1 MRMRGLHYRRRSASL
16 LAAVALWAG
25 QSADAA
31 AQGNAA
37 ADRAALEALYDAT
50 GGPGWTDSTNW
61 NTSAPIGEWF
71 GVSTGA
77 AGRVTGLELP
87 GNGLTGPI
95 PAALGDLTLLQ
106 TLNLGRRW
114 VSTSQQSFENALT
127 GPIPSELGRLVNL
140 ERLQLWG
147 NALTGPVPAWLGNLT
162 GLRSLNLSENEF
174 TGPVPDEL
182 GNLANLELLNLGS
195 NPLTG
200 SLPQSLTRLSQLM
213 WLYISNTGACAPANA
228 QFQAWLET
236 IEFSGDTCNRPPEP
250 VGTVPPQALAE
261 SGPALGVSMEAYFS
275 DPDDDRLTYAAAS
288 SNAGAVTAFASG
300 DTVWLAPGAA
310 GTASVTV
317 TAQDPDGLSATQ
329 AMTVTTAA
337 SAGPQSDR
345 EVLEALYDA
354 TGGESWTDS
363 TNWKTAAPLGEWFGV
378 TTDADGRV
386 TTLVLYGNGLADPIP
401 GALGRL
407 ENLEYLQLSGN
418 DLTGPIPAE
427 LGGLASLEYL
437 DLSSSL
443 AGPIPAELG
452 GLASLEY
459 LDLGGNAWLTGPV
472 PEWLG
477 NLTRLRWLSLG
488 FNDLTGPIPEE
499 LGDLVNLEGLDLGWN
514 DLTGSIPA
522 ELGRLQNLKRM
533 YLNVNDLTGPI
544 PAELGRLQN
553 LEWLILNVNALT
565 GPVPA
570 WLGNLTGL
578 RLLHLDYNDLTG
590 PIPSELGRLEN
601 LEQLYLSYNWGLSG
615 SLPSGLESSR
625 LEQLDIF
632 VTQACAP
639 AALQDWLETIEFW
652 GPVCGS
658 GTDVTIDVAVVY
670 TPAAR
675 VAAGG
680 AAAIAA
686 VIDLMVAE
694 ANQAYAAS
702 GVNHRLA
709 LVDLSEVAYTETGT
723 SGLDLDRLADPAD
736 GHMDEVHALRD
747 RVGADLVHLIVDRDK
762 ADVGGIARLPGVFGL
777 TVHSAG
783 GRTFAHELGH
793 NMGLRHDRY
802 QVDYNEG
809 GVSAHPAYGYV
820 NAGALSA
827 GAARSRR
834 WTTMMAYHTQCADAY
849 FSCSRLLRFSNP
861 RQRYDGDPL
870 GVPHGTGE
878 TGVTGPADAAAV
890 LNATGP
896 AVALWRDRPDGTNRP
911 PAPAGTLP
919 DRLLTLP
926 GTLDVDVSAA
936 FVDPDGDALTYAVS
950 SSAPSVVTVSAAGA
964 RVTLTAV
971 SAGTATIRVTAMDP
985 GGLSAAQ
992 AFTVSVST
1000 GAAGG
1005 FTDDP
1010 LRPGVTP
1017 VRAIHFTELRARIDS
1032 LREAAGLG
1040 RFRWTDPVLRA
1051 GVTPVRL
1058 VHLTELREALGAAY
1072 TAAGRAGPRWTD
1084 AAPTAGTTPI
1094 RAAHLTELRAAVV
1107 ALE

>member
-1 MRMRGLHYRRRSASL
+1 M
-16 LAAVALWAG
+16 
-25 QSADAA
+25 
-31 AQGNAA
+31 
-37 ADRAALEALYDAT
+37 
-50 GGPGWTDSTNW
+50 
-61 NTSAPIGEWF
+61 
-71 GVSTGA
+71 
-77 AGRVTGLELP
+77 
-87 GNGLTGPI
+87 
-95 PAALGDLTLLQ
+95 
-106 TLNLGRRW
+106 
-114 VSTSQQSFENALT
+114 
-127 GPIPSELGRLVNL
+127 
-140 ERLQLWG
+140 
-147 NALTGPVPAWLGNLT
+147 
-162 GLRSLNLSENEF
+162 
-174 TGPVPDEL
+174 
-182 GNLANLELLNLGS
+182 
-195 NPLTG
+195 
-200 SLPQSLTRLSQLM
+200 
-213 WLYISNTGACAPANA
+213 
-228 QFQAWLET
+228 
-236 IEFSGDTCNRPPEP
+236 
-250 VGTVPPQALAE
+250 
-261 SGPALGVSMEAYFS
+261 
-275 DPDDDRLTYAAAS
+275 
-288 SNAGAVTAFASG
+288 
-300 DTVWLAPGAA
+300 
-310 GTASVTV
+310 
-317 TAQDPDGLSATQ
+317 
-329 AMTVTTAA
+329 
-337 SAGPQSDR
+337 
-345 EVLEALYDA
+345 
-354 TGGESWTDS
+354 
-363 TNWKTAAPLGEWFGV
+363 
-378 TTDADGRV
+378 
-386 TTLVLYGNGLADPIP
+386 
-401 GALGRL
+401 
-407 ENLEYLQLSGN
+407 
-418 DLTGPIPAE
+418 
-427 LGGLASLEYL
+427 
-437 DLSSSL
+437 
-443 AGPIPAELG
+443 
-452 GLASLEY
+452 
-459 LDLGGNAWLTGPV
+459 
-472 PEWLG
+472 
-477 NLTRLRWLSLG
+477 
-488 FNDLTGPIPEE
+488 
-499 LGDLVNLEGLDLGWN
+499 
-514 DLTGSIPA
+514 TGSIPA

-601 LEQLYLSYNWGLSG
+601 LEQLHLSYNWGLSG

-762 ADVGGIARLPGVFGL
+762 ADVAGISRLAGVFGL

-793 NMGLRHDRY
+793 NIGLWHDRY
-802 QVDYNEG
+802 HVHGEERG
-809 GVSAHPAYGYV
+809 ISHPAYGYV
-820 NAGALSA
+820 NQQAFVA
-827 GAARSRR
+827 GAARSRHWR
-834 WTTMMAYHTQCADAY
+834 TIMAYGTQCADAY
-849 FSCSRLLRFSNP
+849 INCSRLLRFSNP

-971 SAGTATIRVTAMDP
+971 SAGMATIRVTAMDP

-1040 RFRWTDPVLRA
+1040 RFSWTDPALRA
-1051 GVTPVRL
+1051 GATPVRL
-1058 VHLTELREALGAAY
+1058 VHLTELRSALAAAY
-1072 TAAGRAGPRWTD
+1072 AAAGRAEPRWTD

-1094 RAAHLTELRAAVV
+1094 RAVHLMELRAAVV